1 MNRNKILSFILS
13 VMLLLVSSFTAFAAN
28 EAAEISIGVQT
39 YTVTVTVATAAEG
52 KMTAILKNKDNNK
65 WIDMSQ
71 SDEYTASD
79 GKHIYTFQ
87 FVMPPM
93 LETGDYVITV
103 GNNVA
108 ETAKPFTFFSINEV
122 VAFYNRLNA
131 AASSGNEIYRL
142 LTGED
147 FVLYYDLTGYRALT
161 DKIRKAVDSEIEAW
175 DLAAT
180 SENVTEID
188 QRFTEQM
195 NRTMAFAQFVDAN
208 TELEEWDKAAKTAI
222 ENGDIDGK
230 YYGKVQAAT
239 VHQYVQNEKVSGIK
253 AEEISICFDGAS
265 LLAVAD
271 ELDFATL
278 NEAFD
283 YYLAKNIL
291 DINKSDYEKV
301 KKEKL
306 TDSLF
311 KELKKTD
318 SKTVEELEANADEIM
333 QELLAE
339 PEEGGGSGGS
349 SGGSRPSSGGSGS
362 SGGGNRHPINGDS
375 SFSGDA
381 STDTTPDKEPEYNAD
396 FSDLNDAAWAKA
408 AIVGLAEK
416 GIVSGRGDGKFYPND
431 QMTREEF
438 VKLIIVAFQAFNDAA
453 SAPFEDVL
461 KDRWSYPYIA
471 SAVTSGLITGLN
483 ETTFNPE
490 GIMTRED
497 MAVILYRACKR
508 AGLAAQDTVA
518 DFTDAD
524 EIAEYAKEAV
534 GRLAGQKIINGMG
547 DGTFLPKGT
556 VTRAQ
561 AAKAVYELLALM
573 EV

>member
-52 KMTAILKNKDNNK
+52 KMTAILKNKENNK

-108 ETAKPFTFFSINEV
+108 ETEKPFTFFSINEV

-131 AASSGNEIYRL
+131 AASSGNEIYSL

-161 DKIRKAVDSEIEAW
+161 DKIRKTVDSEIEAW

-253 AEEISICFDGAS
+253 AEEISICFDGAN

-318 SKTVEELEANADEIM
+318 SKTVEELEANADDIM
-333 QELLAE
+333 QELLAD

-362 SGGGNRHPINGDS
+362 SGGGNRHSINGDF
-375 SFSGDA
+375 SFSGDVP
-381 STDTTPDKEPEYNAD
+381 TDTTPDKKPEYNAD
-396 FSDLNDAAWAKA
+396 FSDLNDAAWAKT

-453 SAPFEDVL
+453 SASFEDVL

-471 SAVTSGLITGLN
+471 SAVTSGLITGLD

-508 AGLAAQDTVA
+508 AGLAAQDTAA

-561 AAKAVYELLALM
+561 AAKTVYELLALM